1 MFNNIFCWGTL
12 WGATLEPATM
22 PYPEGHRDETR
33 TRIVRSAQRLFNT
46 HGFDTVSI
54 DQIMAAADLTRGGFY
69 RYFASK
75 SDLYAEAMDCFFTN
89 PACGNRWEGVQVD
102 PAKGA
107 VGPQIVRAYLSRQHF
122 QDIEDSCPMV
132 ALPGDVA
139 RSGANARRAYENAL
153 KAMIDHLQTDTPA
166 DGSPNR
172 VAALAIAAIC
182 IGGMVIA
189 RASDDI
195 AVADEMRAAAL
206 NTALGLGGMGSNGRR
221 RLSDRTEL
229 PPLRGPRGRRGRCR
243 VRSPRPA
250 SGRRSDPTPV

>member
-1 MFNNIFCWGTL
+1 
-12 WGATLEPATM
+12 M

-46 HGFDTVSI
+46 HGFETVSI

-69 RYFASK
+69 RYFSSK

-89 PACGNRWEGVQVD
+89 PACGNRWEGVEVD
-102 PAKGA
+102 PAKGK

-139 RSGANARRAYENAL
+139 RSGANAKRAYENAL
-153 KAMIDHLQTDTPA
+153 KAMIEHLQSDTAA
-166 DGSPNR
+166 DGAPDR
-172 VAALAIAAIC
+172 EAALAIAAIC

-189 RASDDI
+189 RASEDLAI
-195 AVADEMRAAAL
+195 ADQVRDAAL
-206 NTALGLGGMGSNGRR
+206 NAALTLGGW
-221 RLSDRTEL
+221 
-229 PPLRGPRGRRGRCR
+229 
-243 VRSPRPA
+243 A
-250 SGRRSDPTPV
+250 